1 MNEKI
6 VPIEHEKL
14 GKLNGRDCIYIDRV
28 SQDDMD
34 NLIFKGEISGHLAE
48 KIKADRFIPYKLT
61 FHRVIS
67 YFVCELDTYEN
78 IDNSA
83 HLDYSCFNIVEN
95 SRWLDGLPVRK
106 DFDKSIYKHYQVFT
120 YDFVYNIV
128 AVDFDIAV
136 NGLWNIRPAQMADL
150 KTIAGI
156 VQKTINEVYPKY
168 YPQGAVEFF
177 LEYHKEENI
186 CQDIADGE
194 VYLLED
200 DNNIFG
206 TVTINDNEI
215 NRLYIL
221 PEYQGK
227 GYGGFLLEYAE
238 KIIFEDNNEIV
249 LYSSFPAK
257 VMYLKKGYKEC
268 GYEVFDTKNG
278 DFLCCDIMKKKIQE
292 GFF

>member
-34 NLIFKGEISGHLAE
+34 NLIFKGEINGHLAE
-48 KIKADRFIPYKLT
+48 KIKADRVIPYKLT

-128 AVDFDIAV
+128 AVDFNIAV

-168 YPQGAVEFF
+168 YPKGAVEFF
-177 LEYHKEENI
+177 LKYHNKDNI
-186 CQDIADGE
+186 SKDISDGN

-200 DNNIFG
+200 DNNIVG
-206 TVTINDNEI
+206 TVTINNDEI
-215 NRLYIL
+215 NRLYVL

-227 GYGGFLLEYAE
+227 GYGSFLIEFAE
-238 KIIFEDNNEIV
+238 KKISENYNEIN
-249 LYSSFPAK
+249 LCASFPAK
-257 VMYLKKGYKEC
+257 KFYSNRGYREYLYDKIKT
-268 GYEVFDTKNG
+268 DND
-278 DFLCCDIMKKKIQE
+278 DFLCFDIMKKKI
-292 GFF
+292 

>member
-1 MNEKI
+1 MDEKI
-6 VPIEHEKL
+6 IPIKSDRL
-14 GKLNGRDCIYIDRV
+14 GELNGRDCIYIDRV
-28 SQDDMD
+28 FQDDMD
-34 NLIFKGEISGHLAE
+34 NLIFKGEINGYLAE
-48 KIKADRFIPYKLT
+48 KIKTDRFIPYYLA
-61 FHRVIS
+61 FRRVVT

-95 SRWLDGLPVRK
+95 SKWIDGLPLRK

-136 NGLWNIRPAQMADL
+136 NGLWNIRPAQMTDL
-150 KTIAGI
+150 QTITGI

-168 YPQGAVEFF
+168 YPQGAVDFF

-186 CQDIADGE
+186 CQDIADGN

-200 DNNIFG
+200 NNNIVG
-206 TVTINDNEI
+206 TVTVNDNEI
-215 NRLYIL
+215 NRLYVL

-227 GYGGFLLEYAE
+227 GYGSFLLEYAE
-238 KIIFEDNNEIV
+238 KIIFKNNDEII

-257 VMYLKKGYKEC
+257 AMYLKKGYKEC
-268 GYEVFDTKNG
+268 RYEIFDTKNG
-278 DFLCCDIMKKKIQE
+278 DFLCCDIMKKKI
-292 GFF
+292 